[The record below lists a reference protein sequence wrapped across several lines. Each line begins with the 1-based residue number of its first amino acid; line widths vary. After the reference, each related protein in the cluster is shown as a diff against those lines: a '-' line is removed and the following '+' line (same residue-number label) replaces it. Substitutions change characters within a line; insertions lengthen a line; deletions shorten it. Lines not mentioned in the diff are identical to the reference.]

1 MVGNPGPHSRRPKG
15 IRQTE
20 GIMKRLIA
28 LLAATVFVLAA
39 CGGGAADPTQPADV
53 GNAPTTQVPETG
65 GNTPLA
71 DDAGGTTMA
80 GMGPGI
86 SVAELLAATIDGP
99 FLVNGYVFVGTD
111 GSVVI
116 SDAIAESYPPQPA
129 GAQVHVEGVDL
140 MQLPLV
146 EGSVDSEIPTSSW
159 TEQPVQLLGDLIDG
173 VLVGNSSASA

>member
-1 MVGNPGPHSRRPKG
+1 
-15 IRQTE
+15 
-20 GIMKRLIA
+20 MKRVAL

-39 CGGGAADPTQPADV
+39 CSGAEADPEQPFDV
-53 GNAPTTQVPETG
+53 GKAPTTQAPETG

-71 DDAGGTTMA
+71 DDAGGTIMA

-86 SVAELLAATIDGP
+86 RVADLLAATIDGP

-111 GSVVI
+111 GRVVI

-129 GAQVHVEGVDL
+129 GAQVPVEGIDL

-146 EGSVDSEIPTSSW
+146 EGSGDGEIPFSSW
-159 TEQPVQLLGDLIDG
+159 TEQPVQLLGELVDG
-173 VLVGNSSASA
+173 VFVGDSSASA

>member
-1 MVGNPGPHSRRPKG
+1 
-15 IRQTE
+15 
-20 GIMKRLIA
+20 MKRLIA
-28 LLAATVFVLAA
+28 LLTATAFVLAA
-39 CGGGAADPTQPADV
+39 CGGGAADPIEPADV
-53 GNAPTTQVPETG
+53 GNAPTTQAPVTG
-65 GNTPLA
+65 GETPLA
-71 DDAGGTTMA
+71 DDADGATLA

-86 SVAELLAATIDGP
+86 SVAELLAATTEGP

-111 GSVVI
+111 GNAVI

-129 GAQVHVEGVDL
+129 GAQVPVEGIDV

-173 VLVGNSSASA
+173 VLVGSSPASA

>member
-1 MVGNPGPHSRRPKG
+1 MRE
-15 IRQTE
+15 TE

-28 LLAATVFVLAA
+28 LLAATALVLAA
-39 CGGGAADPTQPADV
+39 CGGGDADPTQAPDV
-53 GNAPTTQVPETG
+53 GSAPTTQAPPTG
-65 GNTPLA
+65 GDTPLA
-71 DDAGGTTMA
+71 PDSDGTTMT

-86 SVAELLAATIDGP
+86 SVAELLATSSDGP
-99 FLVNGYVFVGTD
+99 FLVNGYLFVATD

-129 GAQVHVEGVDL
+129 EAQVPVEGVDL

-173 VLVGNSSASA
+173 VLVGSPGASA

>member
-1 MVGNPGPHSRRPKG
+1 
-15 IRQTE
+15 
-20 GIMKRLIA
+20 MKRLIA

-39 CGGGAADPTQPADV
+39 CGGAAADPTQPADV
-53 GNAPTTQVPETG
+53 GNAPTTQAPETG
-65 GNTPLA
+65 GETPLA
-71 DDAGGTTMA
+71 DDAGGTIMA

-111 GSVVI
+111 SSVVI

-129 GAQVHVEGVDL
+129 GAQVHVEGIDL

-146 EGSVDSEIPTSSW
+146 EGPVDTEIPTSSW

-173 VLVGNSSASA
+173 VLVGNSAASA

>member
-1 MVGNPGPHSRRPKG
+1 MHEE
-15 IRQTE
+15 TE

-28 LLAATVFVLAA
+28 LLAVTAFVLAA
-39 CGGGAADPTQPADV
+39 CGGGEADPAQPSDV
-53 GNAPTTQVPETG
+53 GNAPTTQAPETG

-71 DDAGGTTMA
+71 DDAGGTMLA

-129 GAQVHVEGVDL
+129 GAQVPVEGVDL

-146 EGSVDSEIPTSSW
+146 EGSVDGEIPTSSW
-159 TEQPVQLLGDLIDG
+159 TEQPVQLIGDLVDG
-173 VLVGNSSASA
+173 VLVGNSVASA

>member
-1 MVGNPGPHSRRPKG
+1 
-15 IRQTE
+15 
-20 GIMKRLIA
+20 MKRLIS
-28 LLAATVFVLAA
+28 LLVATAVVLAA
-39 CGGGAADPTQPADV
+39 CGSGEADPEQPSDV
-53 GNAPTTQVPETG
+53 GSAPTTQAPDTG
-65 GNTPLA
+65 GETPLA
-71 DDAGGTTMA
+71 DDAGGTMMA

-99 FLVNGYVFVGTD
+99 FLVNGYVFVATD

-116 SDAIAESYPPQPA
+116 SDAIAESYPPQAA
-129 GAQVHVEGVDL
+129 GAKVQVKGVDL

-159 TEQPVQLLGDLIDG
+159 TEQPVQLLGDLIGG

>member
-1 MVGNPGPHSRRPKG
+1 
-15 IRQTE
+15 
-20 GIMKRLIA
+20 MKRLVA
-28 LLAATVFVLAA
+28 LLAATALVLAA
-39 CGGGAADPTQPADV
+39 CGGGEADPAPPSDV
-53 GNAPTTQVPETG
+53 GNAPTTQAPETG
-65 GNTPLA
+65 GDTPPA
-71 DDAGGTTMA
+71 DDAGGTMME

-129 GAQVHVEGVDL
+129 GAQLPVEGVDV

-146 EGSVDSEIPTSSW
+146 EGPVDGEIPISSW

-173 VLVGNSSASA
+173 VLVANSIASA

>member
-1 MVGNPGPHSRRPKG
+1 MSE
-15 IRQTE
+15 TE

-28 LLAATVFVLAA
+28 LLTATALVLAA
-39 CGGGAADPTQPADV
+39 CGGGEADPAQPSDV
-53 GNAPTTQVPETG
+53 GNAPTTQAPETG

-71 DDAGGTTMA
+71 DDAGGTMLA

-86 SVAELLAATIDGP
+86 SVGELLAATIDGP
-99 FLVNGYVFVGTD
+99 FLVNGYVFVATD

-129 GAQVHVEGVDL
+129 GAQVPVEGVDL

-173 VLVGNSSASA
+173 VLVGTSVASA